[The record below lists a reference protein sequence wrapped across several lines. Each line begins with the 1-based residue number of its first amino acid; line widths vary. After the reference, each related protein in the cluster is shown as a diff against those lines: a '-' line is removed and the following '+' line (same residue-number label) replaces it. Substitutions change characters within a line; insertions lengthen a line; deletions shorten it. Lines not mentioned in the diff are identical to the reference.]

1 MITEV
6 FNAKI
11 TLYHQVKA
19 CDDETKRNITKW
31 VRNVYEECFF
41 GTTTVQS
48 LSGDTLS
55 QASSF
60 IVRIPG
66 IDEINITPG
75 DVVVRGEIFDEIADE
90 QGKRINDVLNRHK
103 PYSFTIRAVCDN
115 RMITEGAHYKLTGV

>member
-11 TLYHQVKA
+11 TLYHCVKA
-19 CDDETKRNITKW
+19 YDEETGRNTTKW
-31 VRNVYEECFF
+31 VRNCYNECFF
-41 GTTTVQS
+41 GTTAAQS

-55 QASSF
+55 QASSY

-66 IDEINITPG
+66 IKRIEVMPG

-90 QGKRINDVLNRHK
+90 AGMRINDILSKHK
-103 PYSFTIRAVCDN
+103 PYCFTVKTVSDN
-115 RMITEGAHYKLTGV
+115 RTITEGAHYKLTGV

>member
-11 TLYHQVKA
+11 TLYHAVKEY
-19 CDDETKRNITKW
+19 DDITKRNVTKW
-31 VRNVYEECFF
+31 VRSIFNDCFF
-41 GTTTVQS
+41 GTDIAQS
-48 LSGDTLS
+48 LNGNTLT

-66 IDEINITPG
+66 IGELDILPG
-75 DVVVRGEIFDEIADE
+75 DIIVKGEIFEDINDEAN
-90 QGKRINDVLNRHK
+90 KRINDVLNRHK

-115 RMITEGAHYKLTGV
+115 RMITEGAHYKITGV